1 MTILS
6 VVKDVALKVGLEEPD
21 AIYTA
26 TNRDMQEMKALIS
39 EVVTDILECHDWQ
52 VLRTIVT
59 VTGDGSSEGHSL
71 PTDYERMFMGT
82 NMWSSRWTWAMQHIT
97 DPDEW
102 LEYLVVPYTFVNGN
116 WMLFQNFVQILP
128 TMEATETVRYWYI
141 SNGICSPAVG
151 DPKPAFTADDDT
163 FRIKEKLI
171 TLGLVWKW
179 RAKKGQPYAE
189 DMATYEALKAY
200 MIDKDGGSKPIV
212 SGNVRPIRGKH
223 YAFPQTV
230 GQ

>member
-6 VVKDVALKVGLEEPD
+6 VVERVALKVGLTEPD
-21 AIYTA
+21 AIYTD
-26 TNRDMQEMKALIS
+26 TSRDMQEMKALIE
-39 EVVTDILECHDWQ
+39 EVTTDILECHDWQ
-52 VLRTIVT
+52 VLRKIVT
-59 VTGDGSSEGHSL
+59 ITGNGSSEGHSL
-71 PTDYERMFMGT
+71 PIDYERMIMGS
-82 NMWSSRWTWAMQHIT
+82 NMWSSRWTWAMNHVV

-116 WMLFQNFVQILP
+116 WMLFQDFVQILP
-128 TMEATETVRYWYI
+128 IMEGTETVRYWYVSDQI
-141 SNGICSPAVG
+141 VSPASG
-151 DPKPAFTADDDT
+151 DPKIAFTADDDT
-163 FRIKEKLI
+163 LRINEKL
-171 TLGLVWKW
+171 LEFGLVWKW

-189 DMATYEALKAY
+189 DMVTYESYKTY
-200 MIDKDGGSKPIV
+200 RIDKDGGSKPIV